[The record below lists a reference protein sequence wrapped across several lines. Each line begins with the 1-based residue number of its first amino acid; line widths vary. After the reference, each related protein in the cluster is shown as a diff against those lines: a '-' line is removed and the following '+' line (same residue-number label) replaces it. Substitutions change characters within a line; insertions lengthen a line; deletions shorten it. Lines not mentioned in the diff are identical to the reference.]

1 MMLPLKTVRLRMSS
15 NEQLKLIEQNAK
27 WVKSKIDETVYSLNY
42 ETYKAQI
49 DTNELESKKYE
60 AISNYNTNLTFDS
73 TSYEKEL
80 IAQDTTDLE
89 EKRVRWHESLSKDV
103 YIEEALNVLEDLK
116 TAYPIKKV
124 ASNSTE
130 LKTFM
135 SHKSNS
141 LKQLALQK
149 FKKDFWGVFSFY
161 FIVLVGL
168 VSVFA
173 YVFAPDDSQ
182 YANQMHLAIH
192 SKRPGF
198 KVTMLTIPS
207 KIKVNQSGFD
217 RLFFGKKNTD
227 TEIPISAFEIKDT
240 VLIYKEY
247 ASDGLEGAEKTIKRS
262 AFPNN
267 SPKDFIQE
275 KSFLFGTDKY
285 GRDLISRVLVGARIS
300 FFIGFVAVM
309 ISLLIGIFMGSIAGY
324 FGGKV
329 DAIIMWII
337 NVTWSIPTLLLV
349 IAITLALGKG
359 FWQVFIAVGLTMWVE
374 VARVV
379 RGQIISAKE
388 MQYVTAARAL
398 GFNDFRIITKHILP
412 NIMAPVIVI
421 SAANFAAAI
430 LIESGLS
437 FLGIGAQPPMAS
449 WGAMIKD
456 HYNYIILGKPYLAI
470 IPGLCIMSLVMAFML
485 IGNALR
491 DALDVKN

>member
-1 MMLPLKTVRLRMSS
+1 
-15 NEQLKLIEQNAK
+15 
-27 WVKSKIDETVYSLNY
+27 
-42 ETYKAQI
+42 
-49 DTNELESKKYE
+49 
-60 AISNYNTNLTFDS
+60 
-73 TSYEKEL
+73 
-80 IAQDTTDLE
+80 
-89 EKRVRWHESLSKDV
+89 
-103 YIEEALNVLEDLK
+103 
-116 TAYPIKKV
+116 
-124 ASNSTE
+124 
-130 LKTFM
+130 M

-149 FKKDFWGVFSFY
+149 FKKNFWGVFSFY
-161 FIVLVGL
+161 FIVFVGII
-168 VSVFA
+168 SVFA
-173 YVFAPDDSQ
+173 YAFAPDNSQ
-182 YANQMHLAIH
+182 YANQMHLSIH
-192 SKRPGF
+192 SKKPGY
-198 KVTMLTIPS
+198 KVAILTIPS
-207 KIKVNQSGFD
+207 QLESDQSSFD
-217 RLFFGKKNTD
+217 KFFFGRRNTD
-227 TEIPISAFEIKDT
+227 TEIPISDYKVDEENLT
-240 VLIYKEY
+240 YKEY
-247 ASDGLEGAEKTIKRS
+247 ASDGLEGVEKSISLNAFQNNSDENYIKEKT
-262 AFPNN
+262 
-267 SPKDFIQE
+267 
-275 KSFLFGTDKY
+275 FLFGTDKY
-285 GRDLISRVLVGARIS
+285 GRDLLSRVLVGARIS
-300 FFIGFVAVM
+300 FFIGFVAVF
-309 ISLLIGIFMGSIAGY
+309 ISLIIGVFMGSVAGY

-388 MQYVTAARAL
+388 LQYVTAARAL
-398 GFNDFRIITKHILP
+398 GFNDYRIITKHILP

-470 IPGLCIMSLVMAFML
+470 IPGLCIMSLVMAFMM

-491 DALDVKN
+491 DALDVKS